1 MKQASKISAQA
12 AIEYLI
18 LLGVMV
24 VIALT
29 AFRTM
34 VPSAQQETNLAFA
47 AASANIIGNAAI
59 TSKNGPWPFEDL

>member
-12 AIEYLI
+12 AMEYLI

-29 AFRTM
+29 AFRTL
-34 VPSAQQETNLAFA
+34 VPGAQSETNQAFTS
-47 AASANIIGNAAI
+47 ASANIIGPNAELK
-59 TSKNGPWPFEDL
+59 TSVGSPWI